1 MTQDVQVMEQTT
13 PEETTGRRF
22 VSLEEGFMAAEAINK
37 AVLARGGP
45 IMTMDEINE
54 EIAACRRERR
64 EREQRE
70 REAANERAYCL

>member
-1 MTQDVQVMEQTT
+1 MTREEINAELDVIMKM
-13 PEETTGRRF
+13 PY
-22 VSLEEGFMAAEAINK
+22 VSLEEGFRAAEEINK

-64 EREQRE
+64 ERERRE
-70 REAANERAYCL
+70 QEAVNERAYCL

>member
-1 MTQDVQVMEQTT
+1 MTR
-13 PEETTGRRF
+13 EEIDAELEEIMKMPY
-22 VSLEEGFMAAEAINK
+22 VSLEEGFKAAEAINR
-37 AVLARGGP
+37 AVLTRGGP

-64 EREQRE
+64 EKEQRE

>member
-1 MTQDVQVMEQTT
+1 MQVREARAHGGENMTR
-13 PEETTGRRF
+13 EEIDAE
-22 VSLEEGFMAAEAINK
+22 LEEINK

-70 REAANERAYCL
+70 REAMNERAYCL